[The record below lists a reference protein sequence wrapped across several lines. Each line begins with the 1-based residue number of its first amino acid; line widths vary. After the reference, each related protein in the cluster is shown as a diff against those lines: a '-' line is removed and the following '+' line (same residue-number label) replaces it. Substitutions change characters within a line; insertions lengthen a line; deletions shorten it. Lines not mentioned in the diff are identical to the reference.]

1 MLNNGFTNVA
11 TSNAVSVQSAPS
23 CSYSISSNSQNF
35 SGNGGSGSV
44 GVTTGAG
51 CAWTASGNPSWITI
65 TSGASGS
72 GSSTTSFTVQPN
84 TSVSARNTTITVAG
98 QSLSINQAGAVSSLL
113 DITGSVIYGTTTGG
127 QAAKYVTGVSL
138 TSTGASAL
146 SVVSDVSGNYQ
157 LSGLTA
163 GANYTITAAKSGDVN
178 GINSL
183 DVSRIQQYL
192 VGLTT
197 FTPNQLLAADVD
209 GNGVV
214 TSLDASRLQQY
225 LVGIPSSSNIGRWRF
240 VPATRQYN
248 ALTSSLS
255 NQNYEAILI
264 GEVSGNWSPTGVAAY
279 LQNEEE
285 IAP

>member
-1 MLNNGFTNVA
+1 M
-11 TSNAVSVQSAPS
+11 
-23 CSYSISSNSQNF
+23 
-35 SGNGGSGSV
+35 
-44 GVTTGAG
+44 
-51 CAWTASGNPSWITI
+51 
-65 TSGASGS
+65 
-72 GSSTTSFTVQPN
+72 
-84 TSVSARNTTITVAG
+84 
-98 QSLSINQAGAVSSLL
+98 INQEATAASSL
-113 DITGSVIYGTTTGG
+113 DITGSVIYGTTPNG
-127 QAAKYVTGVSL
+127 QAAKYVTGVNFNGA
-138 TSTGASAL
+138 GASAL

-163 GANYTITAAKSGDVN
+163 GGSYTITAAKSGDVN

-197 FTPNQLLAADVD
+197 LTPNQLLAADVD

-225 LVGIPSSSNIGRWRF
+225 LVGIPSSNNVGRWRF
-240 VPATRQYN
+240 VPATHQYN
-248 ALTSSLS
+248 ALTSSLT

-264 GEVSGNWSPTGVAAY
+264 GEVSGNWSPTGFVASV
-279 LQNEEE
+279 QNGEE